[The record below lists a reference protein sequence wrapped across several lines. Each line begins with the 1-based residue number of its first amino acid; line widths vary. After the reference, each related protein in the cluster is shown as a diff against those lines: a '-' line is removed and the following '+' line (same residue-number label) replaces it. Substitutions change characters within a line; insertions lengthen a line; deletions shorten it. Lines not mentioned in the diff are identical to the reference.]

1 MERLPQKLVMQMLPE
16 PLAQVSEESCSFL
29 ISRYRIIHMSPA
41 NIGGSML
48 ENARHAAIMGW
59 ESAQKDALDV

>member
-1 MERLPQKLVMQMLPE
+1 
-16 PLAQVSEESCSFL
+16 
-29 ISRYRIIHMSPA
+29 MSPA